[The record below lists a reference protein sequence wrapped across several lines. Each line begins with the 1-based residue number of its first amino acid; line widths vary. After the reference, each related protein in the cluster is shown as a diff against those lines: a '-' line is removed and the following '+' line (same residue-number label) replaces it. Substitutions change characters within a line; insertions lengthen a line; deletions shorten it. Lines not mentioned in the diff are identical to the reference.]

1 MRPIVNRMYRCVNG
15 QRIYAKK
22 KIQLKEGVDQSMNDR
37 LAFFFVVVA
46 LFSNINDFSSLIC
59 N

>member
-37 LAFFFVVVA
+37 LAFFCCCRC
-46 LFSNINDFSSLIC
+46 SLLKHQ
-59 N
+59 